1 MRPQL
6 LSFAAGTL
14 TALAVTGCD
23 SVPTATAPQF
33 SLTPSAAVT
42 SVEEPTSGPW
52 AKIIHGQTG
61 PGSVYAIYIPRTE
74 SADKP
79 IDVVFYAHGFR
90 DVGTPID
97 LRDQNP
103 DDQDNLA
110 DIREALGQAGFAVA
124 YSSFSENG
132 FAVKDGAQRTHQL
145 RGLVASEM
153 GGRQGRSFIVGHSL
167 GGGIGLYLAEKYPDQ
182 YDGAL
187 LMCGM
192 VGGSLLQTQYVGNVR
207 ALVDHFYPGAL
218 PGGVLT
224 PLPPGRAID
233 MNEVAR
239 LVLMNPDAAR
249 TIASTAQTALPII
262 PIGDVRNPTSLYFQT
277 LVGSLY
283 GALSFHAR
291 GIQNVLDLTN
301 GHTPF
306 DNQAN
311 YTVGTAFL
319 GDAEARIEVVNKTIV
334 RYAADRSAWNYLERH
349 FTPSGQLRIPVLT
362 LHNAFDPGVPAFH
375 EVALR
380 RAAEAA
386 GAAAMLR
393 QEFAQR
399 PFGHCAISSAEAVAA
414 FQRLRAWVSPS

>member
-1 MRPQL
+1 MRAHLPSL
-6 LSFAAGTL
+6 AAGTM
-14 TALAVTGCD
+14 TALAAIGCTD
-23 SVPTATAPQF
+23 NIPTAPPASFDLAPA
-33 SLTPSAAVT
+33 AAVT
-42 SVEEPTSGPW
+42 SVEEPASGVW
-52 AKIIHGQTG
+52 AKIIHGETG
-61 PGSVYAIYIPRTE
+61 PGSVYAIYIPRTD
-74 SADKP
+74 ADTP

-90 DVGTPID
+90 DVGTAID

-103 DDQDNLA
+103 NDQDNLA

-124 YSSFSENG
+124 YSSFSDNG

-145 RGLVASEM
+145 RGLVASQM
-153 GGRQGRSFIVGHSL
+153 AGRQGRSFIVGHSL

-224 PLPPGRAID
+224 PPGRQIE

-249 TIASTAQTALPII
+249 AIASTAQTALPII
-262 PIGDVRNPTSLYFQT
+262 PLGDVRNPASPYFQT

-291 GIQNVLDLTN
+291 GIEDVLDLTN
-301 GHTPF
+301 GHSPF
-306 DNQAN
+306 DNQAP

-319 GDAEARIEVVNKTIV
+319 ADAAARIDAINETVA
-334 RYAADRSAWNYLERH
+334 RYTADRSAWNYLERH
-349 FTPSGQLRIPVLT
+349 FTPTGQLRIPVLT
-362 LHNAFDPGVPAFH
+362 LHNRFDPGVPAFH

-380 RAAEAA
+380 RAADAA
-386 GAAAMLR
+386 GAGAMLR
-393 QEFAQR
+393 QEFARQ

-414 FQRLRAWVSPS
+414 FQQLRSWPSPN